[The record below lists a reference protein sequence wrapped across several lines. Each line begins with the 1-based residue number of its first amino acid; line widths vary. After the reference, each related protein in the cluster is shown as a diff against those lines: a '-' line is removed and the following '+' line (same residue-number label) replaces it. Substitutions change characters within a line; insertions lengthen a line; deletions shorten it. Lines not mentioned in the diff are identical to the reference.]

1 MIIYLI
7 TGILYIFGIPFTIF
21 VDKTMLNQGV
31 SYTVKHVV
39 TLTIV
44 WLLSPFFMVGLL
56 LVTIFFFLGKRKKA
70 IEK

>member
-31 SYTVKHVV
+31 SYTTKHVI

-56 LVTIFFFLGKRKKA
+56 LVTIFFFFGKRKKA